1 MKKLVA
7 CLLSVATMVATL
19 YTPAFAYEGQP
30 LGRNVA
36 YNRTV
41 NVSNSFN
48 TNEYNKPD
56 FLTDGNLERGYQTA
70 CVSSNKDNPYE
81 DPQTW
86 SIDLGRSYEI
96 DKIVLYWENAAAKK
110 YKIYVSENKTDWME
124 VASEEAGEKGRFK
137 YDFAPTNARYVKIEL
152 EERTM
157 EIYGYCMYEWQIF
170 TVGSVEEKEM
180 PNLAKNATAVASSDD
195 GENSAEKAIDGD
207 EGTMWRTEYIQDP
220 TVTDEEKAD
229 ENITLSWNSPQTFD
243 TVKVKWGGGYMKG
256 YKLQTSDDGETWTD
270 MYEVTS
276 GIASEYRNIRL
287 KEAVTTSHLR
297 LQGITFGAYCFEI
310 YEIQVYDQTNVPV
323 ESINL
328 NYTSKKLNLDKEE
341 DNKVELEYKLSPF
354 NTSQTD
360 IVWSSSNEAVAEVK
374 NGVVTGKSVGTAII
388 TIASKDNPNVNKEC
402 IVNVSRELDKSTV
415 TAVKSDNNI
424 RVNWSR
430 VAHASSY
437 ILSRYNKITGF
448 VGKVYE
454 GSDTEF
460 EDKDLLSGKY
470 VYTVTAVVD
479 KNDANANLYSNSISE
494 ESEAVIIPEPVTGI
508 EVANDYKHMGLFVG
522 GSGKIRYSVLPG
534 NATNTNVTFKSLNE
548 KVATVDANGVVTG
561 VSEGNA
567 DIVITTEEG
576 GFEAKCTVRV
586 DGIDARGIER
596 VGDKTVTMG
605 LNQTRQLQV
614 KITPSD
620 TTNKNVQWTSS
631 NNSVATVDSNGVVTS
646 KNSGSTI
653 ITATTHNGLKTEF
666 FIEVETPVTN
676 ITLNSNEINLNPGG
690 TFKLDAT
697 VNPSNASN
705 KNIKWISA
713 NESIATVDQS
723 GNVAADVA
731 GTTYISAVSADGKVV
746 ATCTVNV
753 SKPVVTKPAK
763 VKIKS
768 AKKKGKKVTLKWKK
782 ISDAAGYV
790 VYMKT
795 NSGKF
800 KAVKT
805 VKKAKKV
812 KAVIS
817 LKKGNKYSFKIRAYK
832 LDEETNVYG
841 AYSKIKKV
849 QIGQLL
855 SKISFMPR
863 ISRNS

>member
-86 SIDLGRSYEI
+86 SMDLGRSYEI
-96 DKIVLYWENAAAKK
+96 DKVVLYWENAAAKK

-170 TVGSVEEKEM
+170 TVGSVEEKEV
-180 PNLAKNATAVASSDD
+180 PNLAENATAVASSDD

-207 EGTMWRTEYIQDP
+207 EGTMWRTEYIQDQ
-220 TVTDEEKAD
+220 TVTDEEKAN
-229 ENITLSWNSPQTFD
+229 ENITLSWNSPQTFG

-341 DNKVELEYKLSPF
+341 DNKVELEYNIAPS

-360 IVWSSSNEAVAEVK
+360 VVWSSSNEAVAEVK
-374 NGVVTGKSVGTAII
+374 NGVVAGKSVGRADI
-388 TIASKDNPNVNKEC
+388 TIASKDNPNVKKTC
-402 IVNVSRELDKSTV
+402 VVYVSKELDKSKV
-415 TAVKSDNNI
+415 TAVRNDKNI
-424 RVNWSR
+424 NVNWTK

-437 ILSRYNKITGF
+437 VLSRYNKITGI
-448 VGKVYE
+448 VNDIYE
-454 GSDTEF
+454 GTDTAF
-460 EDKDLLSGKY
+460 EDKDLTSGKY
-470 VYTVTAVVD
+470 VYTVKAILD
-479 KNDANANLYSNSISE
+479 ENEADANLYSNSVSE

-508 EVANDYKHMGLFVG
+508 EVANDYQHMGLFVG

-653 ITATTHNGLKTEF
+653 ITATTHNELKTEF
-666 FIEVETPVTN
+666 FIEVETSVTN
-676 ITLNSNEINLNPGG
+676 ITLNSNEINLNTGG

-723 GNVAADVA
+723 GNVTADVA

-849 QIGQLL
+849 
-855 SKISFMPR
+855 KM
-863 ISRNS
+863 

>member
-70 CVSSNKDNPYE
+70 CVSLNKDNSYE

-86 SIDLGRSYEI
+86 SMDLGRSYEI
-96 DKIVLYWENAAAKK
+96 NKVVLYWENAAAKK

-180 PNLAKNATAVASSDD
+180 PNLAENATAVSSSDD

-220 TVTDEEKAD
+220 TVTDEEKAN

-256 YKLQTSDDGETWTD
+256 YKLQISDDGETWTD

-328 NYTSKKLNLDKEE
+328 NYTSKKLNLDKKE
-341 DNKVELEYKLSPF
+341 DNKVELEYNLAPS

-360 IVWSSSNEAVAEVK
+360 VVWSSSNEAVAEVK
-374 NGVVTGKSVGTAII
+374 NGVVAGKSVGRADI
-388 TIASKDNPNVNKEC
+388 TIASKDNPNVKKTC
-402 IVNVSRELDKSTV
+402 VVYVSKELDKSKV
-415 TAVKSDNNI
+415 TAVRNDKNI
-424 RVNWSR
+424 NVNWTK
-430 VAHASSY
+430 VAHVSSY
-437 ILSRYNKITGF
+437 VLSRYNKSTGI
-448 VGKVYE
+448 VNDIYE
-454 GSDTEF
+454 GTDTAF
-460 EDKDLLSGKY
+460 EDKDLTSGKY
-470 VYTVTAVVD
+470 VYTVKAIVD
-479 KNDANANLYSNSISE
+479 ENAADANLYSNSVSE
-494 ESEAVIIPEPVTGI
+494 ESEAVIIPESVTGI
-508 EVANDYKHMGLFVG
+508 EVANDYQHMGLFVG
-522 GSGKIRYSVLPG
+522 GSGKIRYSVLPS

-723 GNVAADVA
+723 GNVTADVV
-731 GTTYISAVSADGKVV
+731 GTTYISAVSADGKVI

-805 VKKAKKV
+805 VKKAKTV

-849 QIGQLL
+849 
-855 SKISFMPR
+855 KM
-863 ISRNS
+863 

>member
-86 SIDLGRSYEI
+86 SMDLGRSYEI
-96 DKIVLYWENAAAKK
+96 DKVILYWENAAAKK

-170 TVGSVEEKEM
+170 TVGSVEEKEV
-180 PNLAKNATAVASSDD
+180 PNLAENATAVASSDD

-207 EGTMWRTEYIQDP
+207 EGTMWRTEYIQDQ
-220 TVTDEEKAD
+220 TVTDEEKAN

-341 DNKVELEYKLSPF
+341 DNKVELEYNLSPS

-374 NGVVTGKSVGTAII
+374 NGVVAGKTVGRADI
-388 TIASKDNPNVNKEC
+388 TIASKDNPNVKKTC
-402 IVNVSRELDKSTV
+402 VVYVSKELDKSKV
-415 TAVKSDNNI
+415 TAVRNDKNI
-424 RVNWSR
+424 NVNWTK

-437 ILSRYNKITGF
+437 VLSRYNKITGI
-448 VGKVYE
+448 VNDIYE
-454 GSDTEF
+454 GTDTAF
-460 EDKDLLSGKY
+460 EDKDLTSGKY
-470 VYTVTAVVD
+470 VYTVKAILD
-479 KNDANANLYSNSISE
+479 ENEADANLYSNSVSE

-508 EVANDYKHMGLFVG
+508 EVANDYQHMGLFVG

-666 FIEVETPVTN
+666 FIEVETSVTN

-723 GNVAADVA
+723 GNVTADVA
-731 GTTYISAVSADGKVV
+731 GTTYISAVSADGKVI

-849 QIGQLL
+849 
-855 SKISFMPR
+855 KM
-863 ISRNS
+863 

>member
-374 NGVVTGKSVGTAII
+374 NGVVTGKSVGRADI
-388 TIASKDNPNVNKEC
+388 TIASKDNPNVKKTC
-402 IVNVSRELDKSTV
+402 VVYVSKELDKSKV
-415 TAVKSDNNI
+415 TAVRNDKNI
-424 RVNWSR
+424 NVNWTK

-437 ILSRYNKITGF
+437 VLSRYNKSTGI
-448 VGKVYE
+448 VNDIYE
-454 GSDTEF
+454 GTDTAF
-460 EDKDLLSGKY
+460 EDKDLTSGKY
-470 VYTVTAVVD
+470 VYTVKVIVD
-479 KNDANANLYSNSISE
+479 ENDADTNLYSNSVSE

-508 EVANDYKHMGLFVG
+508 EVANDYQHMGLFVG

-586 DGIDARGIER
+586 DGIYARGIER

-631 NNSVATVDSNGVVTS
+631 NNSVATVDSNGVITS

-653 ITATTHNGLKTEF
+653 ITATTHNELKTEF
-666 FIEVETPVTN
+666 FIEVETSVTN
-676 ITLNSNEINLNPGG
+676 ITLNSNEINLNTGG

-812 KAVIS
+812 KAVII

-849 QIGQLL
+849 
-855 SKISFMPR
+855 KM
-863 ISRNS
+863 

>member
-86 SIDLGRSYEI
+86 SMDLGRSYEI
-96 DKIVLYWENAAAKK
+96 DKVVLYWENAAAKK

-180 PNLAKNATAVASSDD
+180 PNLAENATAVASSDD

-220 TVTDEEKAD
+220 TVTDEEKAN

-341 DNKVELEYKLSPF
+341 DNKVELEYNLAPS

-360 IVWSSSNEAVAEVK
+360 VVWSSSNEAVAEVK
-374 NGVVTGKSVGTAII
+374 NGVVAGKSVGRADI
-388 TIASKDNPNVNKEC
+388 TIASKDNPNVKKTC
-402 IVNVSRELDKSTV
+402 VVYVSKELDKSKV
-415 TAVKSDNNI
+415 TAVRNDKNI
-424 RVNWSR
+424 NVNWTK

-437 ILSRYNKITGF
+437 VLSRYNKSTGI
-448 VGKVYE
+448 VNDIYE
-454 GSDTEF
+454 GTDTAF
-460 EDKDLLSGKY
+460 EDKDLTSGKY
-470 VYTVTAVVD
+470 VYTVKAIVD
-479 KNDANANLYSNSISE
+479 ENAADANLYSNSVSE

-508 EVANDYKHMGLFVG
+508 EVANDYQHMGLFVG
-522 GSGKIRYSVLPG
+522 GSGKIRYSVIPS

-548 KVATVDANGVVTG
+548 KVAIVDANGVVTG

-631 NNSVATVDSNGVVTS
+631 NNSVATVDSNGVVIS

-723 GNVAADVA
+723 GNVTADVA

-805 VKKAKKV
+805 VKKAKTV

-849 QIGQLL
+849 
-855 SKISFMPR
+855 KM
-863 ISRNS
+863 

>member
-86 SIDLGRSYEI
+86 SMDLGRSYEI
-96 DKIVLYWENAAAKK
+96 DKVVLYWENAAAKK
-110 YKIYVSENKTDWME
+110 YKIYVSENKIDWME

-180 PNLAKNATAVASSDD
+180 PNLAENATAVSSSDD

-220 TVTDEEKAD
+220 TVTDEEKAN

-256 YKLQTSDDGETWTD
+256 YKLQISDDGETWTD

-341 DNKVELEYKLSPF
+341 DNKVELEYNLAPS

-360 IVWSSSNEAVAEVK
+360 VVWSSSNEAVAEVK
-374 NGVVTGKSVGTAII
+374 NGVVAGKSVGRADI
-388 TIASKDNPNVNKEC
+388 TIASKDNPNVKKTC
-402 IVNVSRELDKSTV
+402 VVYVSKELDKSKV
-415 TAVKSDNNI
+415 TAVRNDKNI
-424 RVNWSR
+424 NVNWTK

-437 ILSRYNKITGF
+437 VLSRYNKSTGI
-448 VGKVYE
+448 VNDIYE
-454 GSDTEF
+454 GTDTAF
-460 EDKDLLSGKY
+460 EDKDLTSGKY
-470 VYTVTAVVD
+470 VYTVKAIVD
-479 KNDANANLYSNSISE
+479 ENAADANLYSNSVSE

-508 EVANDYKHMGLFVG
+508 EVANDYQHMGLFVG
-522 GSGKIRYSVLPG
+522 GSGKIRYSVLPS

-548 KVATVDANGVVTG
+548 KVAIVDANGVVTG

-631 NNSVATVDSNGVVTS
+631 NNSVATVDSNGVVIS

-723 GNVAADVA
+723 GNVTADVA

-805 VKKAKKV
+805 VKKAKTV

-849 QIGQLL
+849 
-855 SKISFMPR
+855 KM
-863 ISRNS
+863 

>member
-70 CVSSNKDNPYE
+70 CVSSNKNNPYE

-86 SIDLGRSYEI
+86 SMDLGRSYEI
-96 DKIVLYWENAAAKK
+96 DKVVLYWENAAAKK

-180 PNLAKNATAVASSDD
+180 PNLAENATAVSSSDD
-195 GENSAEKAIDGD
+195 GENSAKKAIDGD

-220 TVTDEEKAD
+220 TVTDEEKAN

-328 NYTSKKLNLDKEE
+328 NYTSKKLNLDKKE
-341 DNKVELEYKLSPF
+341 DNKVELEYNLAPS

-360 IVWSSSNEAVAEVK
+360 VVWSSSNEAVAEVK
-374 NGVVTGKSVGTAII
+374 NGVVAGKSVGRADI
-388 TIASKDNPNVNKEC
+388 TIASKDNPNTKKTCV
-402 IVNVSRELDKSTV
+402 VYVSKELDKSKV
-415 TAVKSDNNI
+415 TAVRNDKIIN
-424 RVNWSR
+424 VNWKK

-437 ILSRYNKITGF
+437 VLSRYNKSTGI
-448 VGKVYE
+448 VYDIYE
-454 GSDTEF
+454 GTDTAF
-460 EDKDLLSGKY
+460 EDKDLTSGKY
-470 VYTVTAVVD
+470 VYTVKAIVD
-479 KNDANANLYSNSISE
+479 ENDADANLYSNSVSE
-494 ESEAVIIPEPVTGI
+494 ESEAVIIPESVTGI
-508 EVANDYKHMGLFVG
+508 EVANDYQHMGLFVG
-522 GSGKIRYSVLPG
+522 GSGKIRYSVLPS

-548 KVATVDANGVVTG
+548 KVAIVDANGVVTG

-631 NNSVATVDSNGVVTS
+631 NNSVATVDSNGVVIS

-723 GNVAADVA
+723 GNVTADVA
-731 GTTYISAVSADGKVV
+731 GTTYISAVSADGKVI

-805 VKKAKKV
+805 VKKAKTV

-849 QIGQLL
+849 
-855 SKISFMPR
+855 KM
-863 ISRNS
+863 

>member
-19 YTPAFAYEGQP
+19 YTPALAYDGQP
-30 LGRNVA
+30 LGENVA
-36 YNRTV
+36 YRRTV
-41 NVSNSFN
+41 DVSNSFN

-56 FLTDGNLERGYQTA
+56 FLTDGNFERGYQTA

-157 EIYGYCMYEWQIF
+157 EQYGYCMYEWQIY

-180 PNLAKNATAVASSDD
+180 PNLAENATAVASSDD

-256 YKLQTSDDGETWTD
+256 YKLQTSDDGEIWTD

-297 LQGITFGAYCFEI
+297 LQGITFGAYCFEV

-328 NYTSKKLNLDKEE
+328 NYTSKKLNLYKEE
-341 DNKVELEYKLSPF
+341 DNKVELEYNLAPS

-388 TIASKDNPNVNKEC
+388 TIASKDNPNVKKTC
-402 IVNVSRELDKSTV
+402 VVYVSKELDKSKV
-415 TAVKSDNNI
+415 TAVRNDKNI
-424 RVNWSR
+424 NVNWTK

-437 ILSRYNKITGF
+437 VLLRYNKITGI
-448 VGKVYE
+448 VNDIYE
-454 GSDTEF
+454 GTDTAF
-460 EDKDLLSGKY
+460 EDKDLTSGKY
-470 VYTVTAVVD
+470 VYTVKAILD
-479 KNDANANLYSNSISE
+479 ENEADANLYSNSVSE

-508 EVANDYKHMGLFVG
+508 EVANDYQHMGLFVG

-586 DGIDARGIER
+586 DGIDARDIER

-631 NNSVATVDSNGVVTS
+631 NNSVTTVDSNGVVTS

-713 NESIATVDQS
+713 NESIATVDRS
-723 GNVAADVA
+723 GNVTADVA

-849 QIGQLL
+849 
-855 SKISFMPR
+855 KM
-863 ISRNS
+863 

>member
-70 CVSSNKDNPYE
+70 YVSSNKNNPYE

-86 SIDLGRSYEI
+86 SMDLGRSYEI
-96 DKIVLYWENAAAKK
+96 DKVVLYWENAAAKK

-180 PNLAKNATAVASSDD
+180 PNLAENATAVSSSDD

-220 TVTDEEKAD
+220 TVTDEEKAN

-328 NYTSKKLNLDKEE
+328 NYTSKKLNLDKKE
-341 DNKVELEYKLSPF
+341 DNKVELEYNLAPS

-360 IVWSSSNEAVAEVK
+360 VVWSSSNEAVAEVK
-374 NGVVTGKSVGTAII
+374 NGVVAGKSVGRADI
-388 TIASKDNPNVNKEC
+388 TIASKDNPNVKKTC
-402 IVNVSRELDKSTV
+402 VVYVSKELDKSKV
-415 TAVKSDNNI
+415 TAVRNDKNI
-424 RVNWSR
+424 NVNWTK

-437 ILSRYNKITGF
+437 VLSRYNKSTGI
-448 VGKVYE
+448 VNDIYE
-454 GSDTEF
+454 GTDTAF
-460 EDKDLLSGKY
+460 EDKDLTSGKY
-470 VYTVTAVVD
+470 VYTVKAIVD
-479 KNDANANLYSNSISE
+479 ENAADANLYSNSVSE
-494 ESEAVIIPEPVTGI
+494 ESEAVIIPESVTGI
-508 EVANDYKHMGLFVG
+508 EVANDYQHMGLFVG
-522 GSGKIRYSVLPG
+522 GSGKIRYSVLPS

-548 KVATVDANGVVTG
+548 KVAIVDANGVVTG

-631 NNSVATVDSNGVVTS
+631 NNSVATVDSNGVVIS

-723 GNVAADVA
+723 GNVTADVA

-805 VKKAKKV
+805 VKKAKTV

-849 QIGQLL
+849 
-855 SKISFMPR
+855 KM
-863 ISRNS
+863 

>member
-86 SIDLGRSYEI
+86 SMDLGRSYEI
-96 DKIVLYWENAAAKK
+96 DKVVLYWENAAAKK

-180 PNLAKNATAVASSDD
+180 PNLAENATAVSSSDD

-220 TVTDEEKAD
+220 TVTDEEKAN

-328 NYTSKKLNLDKEE
+328 NYTSKKLNLDKKE
-341 DNKVELEYKLSPF
+341 DNKVELEYNLAPS

-360 IVWSSSNEAVAEVK
+360 VVWSSSNEAVAEVK
-374 NGVVTGKSVGTAII
+374 NGVVAGKSVGRADI
-388 TIASKDNPNVNKEC
+388 TIASKDNPNVKKTC
-402 IVNVSRELDKSTV
+402 VVYVSKELDKSKV
-415 TAVKSDNNI
+415 TAVRNDKNI
-424 RVNWSR
+424 NVNWTK

-437 ILSRYNKITGF
+437 VLSRYNKSTGI
-448 VGKVYE
+448 VNDIYE
-454 GSDTEF
+454 GTDTAF
-460 EDKDLLSGKY
+460 EDKDLTSGKY
-470 VYTVTAVVD
+470 VYTVKAIVD
-479 KNDANANLYSNSISE
+479 ENAADANLYSNSVSE
-494 ESEAVIIPEPVTGI
+494 ESEAVIIPESVTGI
-508 EVANDYKHMGLFVG
+508 EVANDYQHMGLFVG
-522 GSGKIRYSVLPG
+522 GSGKIRYSVLPS

-631 NNSVATVDSNGVVTS
+631 NNSVATVDSNGVVIS

-723 GNVAADVA
+723 GNVTADVA

-782 ISDAAGYV
+782 ISDTAGYV

-805 VKKAKKV
+805 VKKAKTV

-849 QIGQLL
+849 
-855 SKISFMPR
+855 KM
-863 ISRNS
+863 

>member
-86 SIDLGRSYEI
+86 SMDLGRSYEI
-96 DKIVLYWENAAAKK
+96 DKVVLYWENAAAKK

-180 PNLAKNATAVASSDD
+180 PNLAENATAVASSDD

-207 EGTMWRTEYIQDP
+207 EGTMWRTEYIQDS
-220 TVTDEEKAD
+220 TVTDEEKAN

-341 DNKVELEYKLSPF
+341 DNKVELEYNLAPS

-360 IVWSSSNEAVAEVK
+360 VVWSSSNEAVAEVK
-374 NGVVTGKSVGTAII
+374 NGVVAGKSVGRADI
-388 TIASKDNPNVNKEC
+388 TIASKDNPNVKKTC
-402 IVNVSRELDKSTV
+402 VVYVSKELDKSKV
-415 TAVKSDNNI
+415 TAVRNDKNI
-424 RVNWSR
+424 NVNWTK

-437 ILSRYNKITGF
+437 VLSRYNKSTGI
-448 VGKVYE
+448 VNDIYE
-454 GSDTEF
+454 GTDTAF
-460 EDKDLLSGKY
+460 EDKDLTSGKY
-470 VYTVTAVVD
+470 VYTVKAIVD
-479 KNDANANLYSNSISE
+479 ENAADASLYSNSVSE
-494 ESEAVIIPEPVTGI
+494 ESEAVIIPESVTGI
-508 EVANDYKHMGLFVG
+508 EVANNYQHMGLFVG
-522 GSGKIRYSVLPG
+522 GSGKIRYSVLPS

-548 KVATVDANGVVTG
+548 KVAIVDANGVVTG

-723 GNVAADVA
+723 GNVTADVA
-731 GTTYISAVSADGKVV
+731 GTTYISAVSADGKVI

-805 VKKAKKV
+805 VKKAKTV

-849 QIGQLL
+849 
-855 SKISFMPR
+855 KM
-863 ISRNS
+863 

>member
-86 SIDLGRSYEI
+86 SMDLGRSYEI
-96 DKIVLYWENAAAKK
+96 DKVVLYWENAAAKK

-180 PNLAKNATAVASSDD
+180 PNLAENATAVSSSDD

-220 TVTDEEKAD
+220 TVTDEEKAN

-328 NYTSKKLNLDKEE
+328 NYTSKKLNLDKKE
-341 DNKVELEYKLSPF
+341 DNKVELEYNLAPS

-360 IVWSSSNEAVAEVK
+360 VVWSSSNEAVAEVK
-374 NGVVTGKSVGTAII
+374 NGVVAGKSVGRADI
-388 TIASKDNPNVNKEC
+388 TIASKDNPNVKKTC
-402 IVNVSRELDKSTV
+402 VVYVSKELDKSKV
-415 TAVKSDNNI
+415 TAVRNDKNI
-424 RVNWSR
+424 NVNWTK

-437 ILSRYNKITGF
+437 VLSRYNKSTGI
-448 VGKVYE
+448 VNDIYE
-454 GSDTEF
+454 GTDTAF
-460 EDKDLLSGKY
+460 EDKDLTSGKY
-470 VYTVTAVVD
+470 VYTVKAIVD
-479 KNDANANLYSNSISE
+479 ENDADANLYSNSVSE

-508 EVANDYKHMGLFVG
+508 EVANDYQHMGLFVG
-522 GSGKIRYSVLPG
+522 GSGKIRYSVLPS

-548 KVATVDANGVVTG
+548 KVAIVDANGVVTG

-631 NNSVATVDSNGVVTS
+631 NNSVATVDSNGVVIS

-723 GNVAADVA
+723 GNVTADVA

-805 VKKAKKV
+805 VKKAKTV

-849 QIGQLL
+849 
-855 SKISFMPR
+855 KM
-863 ISRNS
+863 

>member
-1 MKKLVA
+1 MKKIVA

-86 SIDLGRSYEI
+86 SMDLGRSYEI
-96 DKIVLYWENAAAKK
+96 DKVVLYWENAAAKK

-180 PNLAKNATAVASSDD
+180 PNLAENATAVSSSDD

-220 TVTDEEKAD
+220 TVTDEEKAN

-328 NYTSKKLNLDKEE
+328 NYTSKKLNLDKKE
-341 DNKVELEYKLSPF
+341 DNKVELEYNLAPS

-360 IVWSSSNEAVAEVK
+360 VVWSSSNEAVAEVK
-374 NGVVTGKSVGTAII
+374 NGVVAGKSVGRADI
-388 TIASKDNPNVNKEC
+388 TIASKDNPNVKKTC
-402 IVNVSRELDKSTV
+402 VVYVSKELDKSKV
-415 TAVKSDNNI
+415 TAVRNDKNI
-424 RVNWSR
+424 NVNWTK

-437 ILSRYNKITGF
+437 VLSRYNKSTGI
-448 VGKVYE
+448 VNDIYE
-454 GSDTEF
+454 GTDTAF
-460 EDKDLLSGKY
+460 EDKDLTSGKY
-470 VYTVTAVVD
+470 VYTVKAIVD
-479 KNDANANLYSNSISE
+479 ENAADANLYSNSVSE
-494 ESEAVIIPEPVTGI
+494 ESEAVIIPESVTGI
-508 EVANDYKHMGLFVG
+508 EVANDYQHMGLFVG
-522 GSGKIRYSVLPG
+522 GSGKIRYSVLPS

-631 NNSVATVDSNGVVTS
+631 NNSVATVDSNGVVIS

-713 NESIATVDQS
+713 NESIATVDKS
-723 GNVAADVA
+723 GNVTADVA

-805 VKKAKKV
+805 VKKAKTV

-849 QIGQLL
+849 
-855 SKISFMPR
+855 KM
-863 ISRNS
+863 

>member
-86 SIDLGRSYEI
+86 SMDLGRSYEI
-96 DKIVLYWENAAAKK
+96 DKVVLYWENAAAKK

-180 PNLAKNATAVASSDD
+180 PNLAENATAVSSSDD

-220 TVTDEEKAD
+220 TVTDEEKAN

-341 DNKVELEYKLSPF
+341 DNKVELEYNIAPS

-360 IVWSSSNEAVAEVK
+360 VVWSSSNEAVAEVK
-374 NGVVTGKSVGTAII
+374 NGVVAGKSVGRADI
-388 TIASKDNPNVNKEC
+388 TIASKDNPNVKKTC
-402 IVNVSRELDKSTV
+402 VVYVSKELDKSKV
-415 TAVKSDNNI
+415 TAVRNDKNI
-424 RVNWSR
+424 NVNWTK

-437 ILSRYNKITGF
+437 VLSRYNKSTGI
-448 VGKVYE
+448 VNDIYE
-454 GSDTEF
+454 GTDTAF
-460 EDKDLLSGKY
+460 EDKDLTSGKY
-470 VYTVTAVVD
+470 VYTVKAIVD
-479 KNDANANLYSNSISE
+479 ENAADANLYSNSVSE
-494 ESEAVIIPEPVTGI
+494 ESEAVIIPESVTGI
-508 EVANDYKHMGLFVG
+508 EVANDYQHMGLFVG
-522 GSGKIRYSVLPG
+522 GSGKIRYSVIPS

-548 KVATVDANGVVTG
+548 KVAIVDANGVVTG

-631 NNSVATVDSNGVVTS
+631 NNSVATVDSNGVVIS

-723 GNVAADVA
+723 GNVTADVA

-805 VKKAKKV
+805 VKKAKTV

-849 QIGQLL
+849 
-855 SKISFMPR
+855 KM
-863 ISRNS
+863 

>member
-70 CVSSNKDNPYE
+70 CISSNKDNPYE

-86 SIDLGRSYEI
+86 SMDLGRSYEI
-96 DKIVLYWENAAAKK
+96 DKVILYWENAAAKK

-170 TVGSVEEKEM
+170 TVGSVEEKEV
-180 PNLAKNATAVASSDD
+180 PNLAENATAVASSDD

-207 EGTMWRTEYIQDP
+207 EGTMWRTEYIQDQ
-220 TVTDEEKAD
+220 TVTDEEKAN

-256 YKLQTSDDGETWTD
+256 YKLQTSDDGETWAD

-341 DNKVELEYKLSPF
+341 DNKVELEYNIAPS

-360 IVWSSSNEAVAEVK
+360 VVWSSSNEAVAEVK
-374 NGVVTGKSVGTAII
+374 NGVVAGKSVGRADI
-388 TIASKDNPNVNKEC
+388 TIASKDNPNVKKTC
-402 IVNVSRELDKSTV
+402 VVYVSKELDKSKV
-415 TAVKSDNNI
+415 TAVRNDKNI
-424 RVNWSR
+424 NVNWTK

-437 ILSRYNKITGF
+437 VLSRYNKITGI
-448 VGKVYE
+448 VNDIYE
-454 GSDTEF
+454 GTDTAF
-460 EDKDLLSGKY
+460 EDKDLTSGKY
-470 VYTVTAVVD
+470 VYTVKAILD
-479 KNDANANLYSNSISE
+479 ENEADANLYSNSVSE

-508 EVANDYKHMGLFVG
+508 EVANDYQHMGLFVG

-586 DGIDARGIER
+586 DGIDARDIER

-631 NNSVATVDSNGVVTS
+631 NNSVTTVDSNGVVTS

-805 VKKAKKV
+805 VKKAKTV

-849 QIGQLL
+849 
-855 SKISFMPR
+855 KM
-863 ISRNS
+863 

>member
-86 SIDLGRSYEI
+86 SMDLGRSYEI
-96 DKIVLYWENAAAKK
+96 DKVVLYWENAAAKK

-180 PNLAKNATAVASSDD
+180 PNLAENATAVSSSDD

-220 TVTDEEKAD
+220 TVTDEEKAN

-256 YKLQTSDDGETWTD
+256 YKLQISDNGETWTD

-341 DNKVELEYKLSPF
+341 DNKVELEYNLAPS

-360 IVWSSSNEAVAEVK
+360 VVWSSSNEAVAEVK
-374 NGVVTGKSVGTAII
+374 NGVVAGKSVGRADI
-388 TIASKDNPNVNKEC
+388 TIASKDNPNVKKTC
-402 IVNVSRELDKSTV
+402 VVYVSKELDKSKV
-415 TAVKSDNNI
+415 TAVRNDKNI
-424 RVNWSR
+424 NVNWTK

-437 ILSRYNKITGF
+437 VLSRYNKSTGI
-448 VGKVYE
+448 VNDIYE
-454 GSDTEF
+454 GTDTAF
-460 EDKDLLSGKY
+460 EDKDLTSGKY
-470 VYTVTAVVD
+470 VYTVKAIVD
-479 KNDANANLYSNSISE
+479 ENAADANLYSNSVSE

-508 EVANDYKHMGLFVG
+508 EVANDYQHMGLFVG
-522 GSGKIRYSVLPG
+522 GSGKIRYSVLPS

-596 VGDKTVTMG
+596 VGDKTVTMV

-723 GNVAADVA
+723 GNVTADVA

-805 VKKAKKV
+805 VKKAKTV

-849 QIGQLL
+849 
-855 SKISFMPR
+855 KM
-863 ISRNS
+863 

>member
-56 FLTDGNLERGYQTA
+56 FLTDGNLERGYQTV

-86 SIDLGRSYEI
+86 SMDLGRSYEI
-96 DKIVLYWENAAAKK
+96 DKVVLYWENAAAKK

-180 PNLAKNATAVASSDD
+180 PNLAENATAVSSSDD

-220 TVTDEEKAD
+220 TVTDEEKAN

-256 YKLQTSDDGETWTD
+256 YKLQISDDGETWTD

-341 DNKVELEYKLSPF
+341 DNKVELEYNLAPS

-360 IVWSSSNEAVAEVK
+360 VVWSSSNEAVAEVK
-374 NGVVTGKSVGTAII
+374 NGVVAGKSVGRADI
-388 TIASKDNPNVNKEC
+388 TIASKDNPNVKKTC
-402 IVNVSRELDKSTV
+402 VVYVSKELDKSKV
-415 TAVKSDNNI
+415 TAVRNDKNI
-424 RVNWSR
+424 NVNWTK

-437 ILSRYNKITGF
+437 VLSRYNKSTGI
-448 VGKVYE
+448 VNDIYE
-454 GSDTEF
+454 GTDTAF
-460 EDKDLLSGKY
+460 EDKDLTSGKY
-470 VYTVTAVVD
+470 VYTVKAIVD
-479 KNDANANLYSNSISE
+479 ENAADANLYSNSVSE

-508 EVANDYKHMGLFVG
+508 EVANDYQHMGLFVG
-522 GSGKIRYSVLPG
+522 GSGKIRYSVLPS

-596 VGDKTVTMG
+596 VGDKTVTMV

-723 GNVAADVA
+723 GNVTADVA

-805 VKKAKKV
+805 VKKAKTV

-817 LKKGNKYSFKIRAYK
+817 LKKGNKYSFKIRDYK

-841 AYSKIKKV
+841 TYSKIKKV
-849 QIGQLL
+849 
-855 SKISFMPR
+855 KM
-863 ISRNS
+863 

>member
-86 SIDLGRSYEI
+86 SMDLGRSYEI
-96 DKIVLYWENAAAKK
+96 DKVVLYWENAAAKK
-110 YKIYVSENKTDWME
+110 YKIYVSENKIDWME

-180 PNLAKNATAVASSDD
+180 PNLAENATAVSSSDD

-220 TVTDEEKAD
+220 TVTDEEKAN

-256 YKLQTSDDGETWTD
+256 YKLQISDDGETWTD

-328 NYTSKKLNLDKEE
+328 NYTSKKLNLDKKE
-341 DNKVELEYKLSPF
+341 DNKVELEYNLAPS

-360 IVWSSSNEAVAEVK
+360 VVWSSSNEAVAEVK
-374 NGVVTGKSVGTAII
+374 NGVVAGKSVGRADI
-388 TIASKDNPNVNKEC
+388 TIASKDNPNVKKTC
-402 IVNVSRELDKSTV
+402 VVYVSKELDKSKV
-415 TAVKSDNNI
+415 TAVRNDKNI
-424 RVNWSR
+424 NVNWTK

-437 ILSRYNKITGF
+437 VLSRYNKSTGI
-448 VGKVYE
+448 VNDIYE
-454 GSDTEF
+454 GTDTTF
-460 EDKDLLSGKY
+460 EDKDLTSGKY
-470 VYTVTAVVD
+470 VYTVKAIVD
-479 KNDANANLYSNSISE
+479 ENAADANLYSNSVSE
-494 ESEAVIIPEPVTGI
+494 ESEAVIIPESVTGI
-508 EVANDYKHMGLFVG
+508 EVANDYQHMGLFVG
-522 GSGKIRYSVLPG
+522 GSGKIRYSVLPS

-631 NNSVATVDSNGVVTS
+631 NNSVATVDSNGVVIS

-723 GNVAADVA
+723 GNVTTDVA

-805 VKKAKKV
+805 VKKAKTV

-849 QIGQLL
+849 
-855 SKISFMPR
+855 KM
-863 ISRNS
+863 

>member
-768 AKKKGKKVTLKWKK
+768 AKKKGKKITLKWKK

-849 QIGQLL
+849 
-855 SKISFMPR
+855 KM
-863 ISRNS
+863 

>member
-86 SIDLGRSYEI
+86 SMDLGRSYEI
-96 DKIVLYWENAAAKK
+96 DKVVLYWENAAAKK

-180 PNLAKNATAVASSDD
+180 PNLAENATAVASSDD

-220 TVTDEEKAD
+220 TVTDEEKAN

-341 DNKVELEYKLSPF
+341 DNKVELEYNLAPS

-360 IVWSSSNEAVAEVK
+360 VVWSSSNEAVAEVK
-374 NGVVTGKSVGTAII
+374 NGVVAGKSVGRADI
-388 TIASKDNPNVNKEC
+388 TIASKDNPNVKKTC
-402 IVNVSRELDKSTV
+402 VVYVSKELDKSKV
-415 TAVKSDNNI
+415 TAVRNDKNI
-424 RVNWSR
+424 NVNWTK

-437 ILSRYNKITGF
+437 VLSRYNKSTGI
-448 VGKVYE
+448 VNDIYE
-454 GSDTEF
+454 GTDTAF
-460 EDKDLLSGKY
+460 EDKDLTSGKY
-470 VYTVTAVVD
+470 VYTVKAIVD
-479 KNDANANLYSNSISE
+479 ENAADANLYSNSVSE
-494 ESEAVIIPEPVTGI
+494 ESEAVIIPESVTGI
-508 EVANDYKHMGLFVG
+508 EVANDYQHMGLFVG
-522 GSGKIRYSVLPG
+522 GSGKIRYSVIPS

-548 KVATVDANGVVTG
+548 KVAIVDANGVVTG

-631 NNSVATVDSNGVVTS
+631 NNSVATVDSNGVVIS

-723 GNVAADVA
+723 GNVTADVA
-731 GTTYISAVSADGKVV
+731 GTTYISAVSADGKVI

-805 VKKAKKV
+805 VKKAKTV

-849 QIGQLL
+849 
-855 SKISFMPR
+855 KM
-863 ISRNS
+863 

>member
-86 SIDLGRSYEI
+86 SMDLGRSYEI
-96 DKIVLYWENAAAKK
+96 DKVILYWENAAAKK

-180 PNLAKNATAVASSDD
+180 SNLAENATAVASSDD

-207 EGTMWRTEYIQDP
+207 EGTMWRTEYIQDQ
-220 TVTDEEKAD
+220 TVTDEEKAN

-341 DNKVELEYKLSPF
+341 DNKVELEYNIAPS

-374 NGVVTGKSVGTAII
+374 NGVVAGKSVGRADI
-388 TIASKDNPNVNKEC
+388 TIASKDNPNVKKTC
-402 IVNVSRELDKSTV
+402 VVYVSKELDKSKV
-415 TAVKSDNNI
+415 TAVRNDKNI
-424 RVNWSR
+424 NVNWTK

-437 ILSRYNKITGF
+437 VLSRYNKSTGI
-448 VGKVYE
+448 VNDIYE
-454 GSDTEF
+454 GTDTAF
-460 EDKDLLSGKY
+460 EDKDLTSGKY
-470 VYTVTAVVD
+470 VYTVKVIVD
-479 KNDANANLYSNSISE
+479 ENDADTNLYSNSVSE

-508 EVANDYKHMGLFVG
+508 EVANDYQHMGLFVG

-653 ITATTHNGLKTEF
+653 ITATTHNELKTEF

-849 QIGQLL
+849 
-855 SKISFMPR
+855 KM
-863 ISRNS
+863 

>member
-19 YTPAFAYEGQP
+19 YTPALAYDGQP
-30 LGRNVA
+30 LGENVA
-36 YNRTV
+36 YRRTV
-41 NVSNSFN
+41 DVSNSFN

-56 FLTDGNLERGYQTA
+56 FLTDGNLDRGYQTA
-70 CVSSNKDNPYE
+70 CVSTNKENPYE

-86 SIDLGRSYEI
+86 SIDLGKSYEI

-243 TVKVKWGGGYMKG
+243 TVKVTWGAGYMKG

-341 DNKVELEYKLSPF
+341 DNKVELEYNIAPS

-360 IVWSSSNEAVAEVK
+360 VVWSSSNEAVAEVK
-374 NGVVTGKSVGTAII
+374 NGVVAGKSVGRADI
-388 TIASKDNPNVNKEC
+388 TIASKDNPNVKKTC
-402 IVNVSRELDKSTV
+402 VVYVSKELDKSKV
-415 TAVKSDNNI
+415 TAVRNDKNI
-424 RVNWSR
+424 NVNWTK

-437 ILSRYNKITGF
+437 VLLRYNKSTGI
-448 VGKVYE
+448 VNDIYE
-454 GSDTEF
+454 GTDTAF
-460 EDKDLLSGKY
+460 EDKDLTSGKY
-470 VYTVTAVVD
+470 VYTVKTIVD
-479 KNDANANLYSNSISE
+479 ENDADANLYSNSVSE

-508 EVANDYKHMGLFVG
+508 EVANDYQHMGLFVG

-631 NNSVATVDSNGVVTS
+631 NNSVATVDSNGGVTS

-653 ITATTHNGLKTEF
+653 ITVTTHNGLKTEF

-723 GNVAADVA
+723 GNVTADVA

-805 VKKAKKV
+805 VKKAKTV

-849 QIGQLL
+849 
-855 SKISFMPR
+855 KM
-863 ISRNS
+863 

>member
-170 TVGSVEEKEM
+170 TVGSVEEKEV
-180 PNLAKNATAVASSDD
+180 PNLAENATAVASSDD

-310 YEIQVYDQTNVPV
+310 CEIQVYDQTNIPV

-341 DNKVELEYKLSPF
+341 DNKVELDYNIAPS

-360 IVWSSSNEAVAEVK
+360 VVWSSSNEAVAEVK
-374 NGVVTGKSVGTAII
+374 NGVVAGKSVGRADI
-388 TIASKDNPNVNKEC
+388 TIASKDNPNVKKTC
-402 IVNVSRELDKSTV
+402 VVYVSKELDKSKV
-415 TAVKSDNNI
+415 TAVRNDKNI
-424 RVNWSR
+424 NVNWTK

-437 ILSRYNKITGF
+437 VLSRYNKSTGI
-448 VGKVYE
+448 VNDIYE
-454 GSDTEF
+454 GTDTVF
-460 EDKDLLSGKY
+460 EDKDLTSGKY
-470 VYTVTAVVD
+470 IYTVKAIVD
-479 KNDANANLYSNSISE
+479 ENDADANLYSNSVSE

-508 EVANDYKHMGLFVG
+508 EVANDYQHMGLFVG

-653 ITATTHNGLKTEF
+653 ISATTHNELKTEF
-666 FIEVETPVTN
+666 FIEVETSVTN
-676 ITLNSNEINLNPGG
+676 ITLNSNEINLNTGG

-849 QIGQLL
+849 
-855 SKISFMPR
+855 KM
-863 ISRNS
+863 

>member
-170 TVGSVEEKEM
+170 TVGSVEEKEV
-180 PNLAKNATAVASSDD
+180 PNLAENATAVASSDD

-207 EGTMWRTEYIQDP
+207 EGTMWRTEYIQDQ
-220 TVTDEEKAD
+220 TVTDEEKAN

-341 DNKVELEYKLSPF
+341 DNKVELEYNIAPS

-360 IVWSSSNEAVAEVK
+360 VVWSSSNEAVAEVK
-374 NGVVTGKSVGTAII
+374 NGVVAGKSVGRADI
-388 TIASKDNPNVNKEC
+388 TIASKDNPNVKKTC
-402 IVNVSRELDKSTV
+402 VVYVSKELDKSKV
-415 TAVKSDNNI
+415 TAVRNDKNI
-424 RVNWSR
+424 NVNWTK

-437 ILSRYNKITGF
+437 VLSRYNKITGI
-448 VGKVYE
+448 VNDIYE
-454 GSDTEF
+454 GTDTAF
-460 EDKDLLSGKY
+460 EDKDLTSGKY
-470 VYTVTAVVD
+470 VYTVKAILD
-479 KNDANANLYSNSISE
+479 ENEADANLYSNSVSE

-508 EVANDYKHMGLFVG
+508 EVANDYQHMGLFVG

-631 NNSVATVDSNGVVTS
+631 NNSVTTVDSNGVVTS

-676 ITLNSNEINLNPGG
+676 ITLNSNEINLNQGG

-723 GNVAADVA
+723 GNVTADVA

-790 VYMKT
+790 
-795 NSGKF
+795 
-800 KAVKT
+800 
-805 VKKAKKV
+805 
-812 KAVIS
+812 
-817 LKKGNKYSFKIRAYK
+817 
-832 LDEETNVYG
+832 
-841 AYSKIKKV
+841 
-849 QIGQLL
+849 
-855 SKISFMPR
+855 
-863 ISRNS
+863 

>member
-70 CVSSNKDNPYE
+70 CVSSNKDNPHE

-96 DKIVLYWENAAAKK
+96 DKIVLYWESAAAKK

-310 YEIQVYDQTNVPV
+310 YQIQVYDQTNVPV

-341 DNKVELEYKLSPF
+341 DNKVELEYNLSPS

-388 TIASKDNPNVNKEC
+388 TIASKDNPNVKKTC
-402 IVNVSRELDKSTV
+402 VVYVSKELDKSKI
-415 TAVKSDNNI
+415 TAVRNDKNI
-424 RVNWSR
+424 NVNWTK

-437 ILSRYNKITGF
+437 VLSRYNKSTGI
-448 VGKVYE
+448 VNDIYE
-454 GSDTEF
+454 GTDTAF
-460 EDKDLLSGKY
+460 EDKDLTSGKY
-470 VYTVTAVVD
+470 VYTVKAIVD
-479 KNDANANLYSNSISE
+479 ENDADTNLYSNSVSE

-508 EVANDYKHMGLFVG
+508 EVANDYQHMGLFVG
-522 GSGKIRYSVLPG
+522 GSGKIRYSVLPS

-631 NNSVATVDSNGVVTS
+631 NNSVATVDSNGGVTS

-653 ITATTHNGLKTEF
+653 ITVTTHNGLKTEF

-723 GNVAADVA
+723 GNVTADVA

-805 VKKAKKV
+805 VKKAKTV

-849 QIGQLL
+849 
-855 SKISFMPR
+855 KM
-863 ISRNS
+863 

>member
-70 CVSSNKDNPYE
+70 CVSLNKDNPYE

-86 SIDLGRSYEI
+86 SMDLGRSYEI
-96 DKIVLYWENAAAKK
+96 DKVVLYWENAAAKK

-180 PNLAKNATAVASSDD
+180 PNLAENATAVASSDD

-207 EGTMWRTEYIQDP
+207 KGTMWRTEYIQDP
-220 TVTDEEKAD
+220 TVTDEEKAN

-310 YEIQVYDQTNVPV
+310 CEIQVYDQTNIPI

-341 DNKVELEYKLSPF
+341 DNKVELEYNIAPS

-360 IVWSSSNEAVAEVK
+360 VVWSSSNEAVAEVK
-374 NGVVTGKSVGTAII
+374 NGVVAGKSVGRADI
-388 TIASKDNPNVNKEC
+388 TIASKDNPNVKKTC
-402 IVNVSRELDKSTV
+402 VVYVSKELDKSKV
-415 TAVKSDNNI
+415 TAVRNDKNI
-424 RVNWSR
+424 NVNWTK

-437 ILSRYNKITGF
+437 VLLRYNKSTGI
-448 VGKVYE
+448 VNDIYE
-454 GSDTEF
+454 GTDTAF
-460 EDKDLLSGKY
+460 EDKDLTSGKY
-470 VYTVTAVVD
+470 VYTVKAIVD
-479 KNDANANLYSNSISE
+479 ENDADANLYSNSVSE

-508 EVANDYKHMGLFVG
+508 EVANDYQHMGLFVG

-631 NNSVATVDSNGVVTS
+631 NNSVTTVDSNGVVKS

-713 NESIATVDQS
+713 NESIATVDRS
-723 GNVAADVA
+723 GNVTADVA

-849 QIGQLL
+849 
-855 SKISFMPR
+855 KM
-863 ISRNS
+863 

>member
-86 SIDLGRSYEI
+86 SMDLGRSYEI
-96 DKIVLYWENAAAKK
+96 DKVVLYWENAAAKK

-180 PNLAKNATAVASSDD
+180 SNLAENATAVASSDD

-220 TVTDEEKAD
+220 TVTDEEKAN

-243 TVKVKWGGGYMKG
+243 TVKVKWGGGYMNG

-341 DNKVELEYKLSPF
+341 DNKVELEYNIAPS

-360 IVWSSSNEAVAEVK
+360 VVWSSSNEAVAEVK
-374 NGVVTGKSVGTAII
+374 NGVVAGKSVGRADI
-388 TIASKDNPNVNKEC
+388 TIASKDNPNVKKTC
-402 IVNVSRELDKSTV
+402 VVYVSKELDKSKV
-415 TAVKSDNNI
+415 TAVRNDKNI
-424 RVNWSR
+424 NVNWTK

-437 ILSRYNKITGF
+437 VLSRYNKSTGI
-448 VGKVYE
+448 VNDIYE
-454 GSDTEF
+454 GTDTAF
-460 EDKDLLSGKY
+460 EDKDLTSGKY
-470 VYTVTAVVD
+470 VYTVKAIVD
-479 KNDANANLYSNSISE
+479 ENAADANLYSNSVSE
-494 ESEAVIIPEPVTGI
+494 ESEAVIIPESVTGI
-508 EVANDYKHMGLFVG
+508 EVANDYQHMGLFVG
-522 GSGKIRYSVLPG
+522 GSGKIRYSVIPS

-548 KVATVDANGVVTG
+548 KVAIVDANGVVTG

-631 NNSVATVDSNGVVTS
+631 NNSVATVDSNGVVIS

-723 GNVAADVA
+723 GNVTADVA

-805 VKKAKKV
+805 VKKAKTV

-849 QIGQLL
+849 
-855 SKISFMPR
+855 KM
-863 ISRNS
+863 

>member
-86 SIDLGRSYEI
+86 SMDLGRSYEI
-96 DKIVLYWENAAAKK
+96 DKVVLYWENAAAKK

-180 PNLAKNATAVASSDD
+180 PNLAENATAVASSDD

-220 TVTDEEKAD
+220 TVTDEEKAN

-323 ESINL
+323 ENINL

-341 DNKVELEYKLSPF
+341 DNKVELEYNLAPS

-360 IVWSSSNEAVAEVK
+360 VVWSSSNEAVAEVK
-374 NGVVTGKSVGTAII
+374 NGVVAGKSVGRADI
-388 TIASKDNPNVNKEC
+388 TIASKDNPNVKKTC
-402 IVNVSRELDKSTV
+402 VVYVSKELDNSKV
-415 TAVKSDNNI
+415 TAVRNDKNI
-424 RVNWSR
+424 NVNWTK

-437 ILSRYNKITGF
+437 VLSRYNKSTGI
-448 VGKVYE
+448 VNDIYE
-454 GSDTEF
+454 GTDTAF
-460 EDKDLLSGKY
+460 EDKDLTSGKY
-470 VYTVTAVVD
+470 VYTVKAIVD
-479 KNDANANLYSNSISE
+479 ENDADANFYSNSVSE
-494 ESEAVIIPEPVTGI
+494 ESEAVIIPESVTGI
-508 EVANDYKHMGLFVG
+508 EVANDYQHMGLFVG
-522 GSGKIRYSVLPG
+522 GSGKIKYSVLPS

-576 GFEAKCTVRV
+576 GFEAKCAVRV

-631 NNSVATVDSNGVVTS
+631 NNSVATVDSNGVVIS

-723 GNVAADVA
+723 GNVTADVA
-731 GTTYISAVSADGKVV
+731 GTTYISAVSADGKVI

-763 VKIKS
+763 VKIKA

-805 VKKAKKV
+805 VKKAKTV

-849 QIGQLL
+849 
-855 SKISFMPR
+855 KM
-863 ISRNS
+863 

>member
-86 SIDLGRSYEI
+86 SMDLGRSYEI
-96 DKIVLYWENAAAKK
+96 DKVVLYWENAAAKK

-180 PNLAKNATAVASSDD
+180 PNLAENATAVASSDD

-220 TVTDEEKAD
+220 TVTDEEKAN

-341 DNKVELEYKLSPF
+341 DNKVELEYNLAPS

-360 IVWSSSNEAVAEVK
+360 VVWSSSNEAVAEVK
-374 NGVVTGKSVGTAII
+374 NGVVAGKSVGRADI
-388 TIASKDNPNVNKEC
+388 TIVSKDNPNVKKTC
-402 IVNVSRELDKSTV
+402 VVYVSKELDKSKV
-415 TAVKSDNNI
+415 TAVRNDKNI
-424 RVNWSR
+424 NVNWTK

-437 ILSRYNKITGF
+437 VLSRYNKSTGI
-448 VGKVYE
+448 VNDIYE
-454 GSDTEF
+454 GTDTAF
-460 EDKDLLSGKY
+460 EDKDLTSGKY
-470 VYTVTAVVD
+470 VYTVKAIVD
-479 KNDANANLYSNSISE
+479 ENAADANLYSNSVSE
-494 ESEAVIIPEPVTGI
+494 ESEAVIIPESVTGI
-508 EVANDYKHMGLFVG
+508 EVANDYQHMGLFVG
-522 GSGKIRYSVLPG
+522 GSGKIRYSVIPS

-548 KVATVDANGVVTG
+548 KVAIVDANGVVTG

-631 NNSVATVDSNGVVTS
+631 NNSVATVDSNGVVIS

-723 GNVAADVA
+723 GNVTADVA
-731 GTTYISAVSADGKVV
+731 GTTYISAVSADGKVI

-768 AKKKGKKVTLKWKK
+768 AKKKGKKV
-782 ISDAAGYV
+782 SDAAGYV

-805 VKKAKKV
+805 VKKAKTV

-849 QIGQLL
+849 
-855 SKISFMPR
+855 KM
-863 ISRNS
+863 

>member
-86 SIDLGRSYEI
+86 SMDLGRSYEI
-96 DKIVLYWENAAAKK
+96 DKVILYWENAAAKK

-170 TVGSVEEKEM
+170 TVGSVEEKEV
-180 PNLAKNATAVASSDD
+180 PNLAENATAVASSDD

-207 EGTMWRTEYIQDP
+207 EGTMWRTEYIQDQ
-220 TVTDEEKAD
+220 TVTDEEKAN

-341 DNKVELEYKLSPF
+341 DNKVELEYNLSPS

-374 NGVVTGKSVGTAII
+374 NGVVAGKSVGRADI
-388 TIASKDNPNVNKEC
+388 TIASKDNPNVKKTC
-402 IVNVSRELDKSTV
+402 VVYVSKELDKSKV
-415 TAVKSDNNI
+415 TAVRNDKNI
-424 RVNWSR
+424 NVNWTK

-437 ILSRYNKITGF
+437 VLSRYNKITGI
-448 VGKVYE
+448 VNDIYE
-454 GSDTEF
+454 GTDTAF
-460 EDKDLLSGKY
+460 EDKDLTSGKY
-470 VYTVTAVVD
+470 VYTVKAILD
-479 KNDANANLYSNSISE
+479 ENEADANLYSNSVSE

-508 EVANDYKHMGLFVG
+508 EVANDYQHMGLFVG

-666 FIEVETPVTN
+666 FIEVETSVTN

-849 QIGQLL
+849 
-855 SKISFMPR
+855 KM
-863 ISRNS
+863 

>member
-86 SIDLGRSYEI
+86 SMDLGRSYEI
-96 DKIVLYWENAAAKK
+96 DKVVLYWENAAAKK

-137 YDFAPTNARYVKIEL
+137 YDFAQTNARYVKIEL

-180 PNLAKNATAVASSDD
+180 PNLAENATAVASSDD

-220 TVTDEEKAD
+220 TVTDEEKAN

-328 NYTSKKLNLDKEE
+328 NYTSKKLNLDKKE
-341 DNKVELEYKLSPF
+341 DNKVELEYNLAPS

-360 IVWSSSNEAVAEVK
+360 VVWSSSNEAVAEVK
-374 NGVVTGKSVGTAII
+374 NGVVAGKSVGRADI
-388 TIASKDNPNVNKEC
+388 TIASKDNPNVKKTC
-402 IVNVSRELDKSTV
+402 VVYVSKELDKSKV
-415 TAVKSDNNI
+415 TAVRNDKNI
-424 RVNWSR
+424 NVNWTK

-437 ILSRYNKITGF
+437 VLSRYNKSTGI
-448 VGKVYE
+448 VNDIYE
-454 GSDTEF
+454 GTDTTF
-460 EDKDLLSGKY
+460 EDKDLTSGKY
-470 VYTVTAVVD
+470 VYTVKAIVD
-479 KNDANANLYSNSISE
+479 ENAADANLYSNSVSE
-494 ESEAVIIPEPVTGI
+494 ESEAVIIPESVTGI
-508 EVANDYKHMGLFVG
+508 EVANDYQHMGLFVG
-522 GSGKIRYSVLPG
+522 GSGKIRYSVLPS

-631 NNSVATVDSNGVVTS
+631 NNSVATVDSNGVVIS

-723 GNVAADVA
+723 GNVTADVA

-805 VKKAKKV
+805 VKKAKTV

-849 QIGQLL
+849 
-855 SKISFMPR
+855 KM
-863 ISRNS
+863 

>member
-7 CLLSVATMVATL
+7 CLLSVATL

-86 SIDLGRSYEI
+86 SMDLGRSYEI
-96 DKIVLYWENAAAKK
+96 DKVVLYWENAAAKK

-170 TVGSVEEKEM
+170 TVGSVEEKEV
-180 PNLAKNATAVASSDD
+180 PNLAENATAVASSDD

-207 EGTMWRTEYIQDP
+207 EGTMWRTEYIQDQ
-220 TVTDEEKAD
+220 TVTDEEKAN

-341 DNKVELEYKLSPF
+341 DNKVELEYNIAPS

-360 IVWSSSNEAVAEVK
+360 VVWSSSNEAVAEVK
-374 NGVVTGKSVGTAII
+374 NGVVAGKSVGRADI
-388 TIASKDNPNVNKEC
+388 TIASKDNPNVKKTC
-402 IVNVSRELDKSTV
+402 VVYVSKELDKSKV
-415 TAVKSDNNI
+415 TAVRNDKNI
-424 RVNWSR
+424 NVNWTK

-437 ILSRYNKITGF
+437 VLSRYNKITGI
-448 VGKVYE
+448 VNDIYE
-454 GSDTEF
+454 GTDTAF
-460 EDKDLLSGKY
+460 EDKDLTSGKY
-470 VYTVTAVVD
+470 IYTVKAIVD
-479 KNDANANLYSNSISE
+479 ENEADANLYSNSVSE

-508 EVANDYKHMGLFVG
+508 EVANDYQHMGLFVG

-534 NATNTNVTFKSLNE
+534 NSTNTNVTFKSLNE

-653 ITATTHNGLKTEF
+653 ITATTHNELKTEF
-666 FIEVETPVTN
+666 FIEVETSVTN

-713 NESIATVDQS
+713 NESIATVDRS
-723 GNVAADVA
+723 GNVTADVA

-746 ATCTVNV
+746 AICTVNV

-849 QIGQLL
+849 
-855 SKISFMPR
+855 KM
-863 ISRNS
+863 

>member
-7 CLLSVATMVATL
+7 CLLSVATMVTTL

-86 SIDLGRSYEI
+86 SMDLGRSYEI
-96 DKIVLYWENAAAKK
+96 DKVVLYWENAAAKK

-180 PNLAKNATAVASSDD
+180 PNLAENATAVASSDD

-341 DNKVELEYKLSPF
+341 DNKVELEYNLSPS

-374 NGVVTGKSVGTAII
+374 NGVVAGKSVGRADI
-388 TIASKDNPNVNKEC
+388 TIASKDNPNVKKTC
-402 IVNVSRELDKSTV
+402 VVYVSKELDKSKV
-415 TAVKSDNNI
+415 TAVRNDKNI
-424 RVNWSR
+424 NVNWTK

-437 ILSRYNKITGF
+437 VLSRYNKITGI
-448 VGKVYE
+448 VNDIYE
-454 GSDTEF
+454 GTDTAF
-460 EDKDLLSGKY
+460 EDKDLTSGKY
-470 VYTVTAVVD
+470 VYTVKAILD
-479 KNDANANLYSNSISE
+479 ENEADANLYSNSVSE

-508 EVANDYKHMGLFVG
+508 EVANDYQHMGLFVG

-666 FIEVETPVTN
+666 FI
-676 ITLNSNEINLNPGG
+676 
-690 TFKLDAT
+690 
-697 VNPSNASN
+697 
-705 KNIKWISA
+705 
-713 NESIATVDQS
+713 
-723 GNVAADVA
+723 
-731 GTTYISAVSADGKVV
+731 
-746 ATCTVNV
+746 
-753 SKPVVTKPAK
+753 
-763 VKIKS
+763 
-768 AKKKGKKVTLKWKK
+768 
-782 ISDAAGYV
+782 
-790 VYMKT
+790 
-795 NSGKF
+795 
-800 KAVKT
+800 
-805 VKKAKKV
+805 
-812 KAVIS
+812 
-817 LKKGNKYSFKIRAYK
+817 
-832 LDEETNVYG
+832 
-841 AYSKIKKV
+841 
-849 QIGQLL
+849 
-855 SKISFMPR
+855 
-863 ISRNS
+863 

>member
-70 CVSSNKDNPYE
+70 CVSLNKDNPYE

-86 SIDLGRSYEI
+86 SMDLGRSYEI
-96 DKIVLYWENAAAKK
+96 DKVVLYWENAAAKK

-157 EIYGYCMYEWQIF
+157 EIYGYCMYELQIF

-180 PNLAKNATAVASSDD
+180 PNLAENATAVASSDD

-207 EGTMWRTEYIQDP
+207 EGTMWRTEYIQDQ
-220 TVTDEEKAD
+220 TVTDEEKAN

-341 DNKVELEYKLSPF
+341 DNKVELDYNIAPS

-360 IVWSSSNEAVAEVK
+360 VVWSSSNEAVAEVK
-374 NGVVTGKSVGTAII
+374 NGVVTGKSVGRADI
-388 TIASKDNPNVNKEC
+388 TIASKDNPNVKKTC
-402 IVNVSRELDKSTV
+402 VVYVSKELDKSKV
-415 TAVKSDNNI
+415 TAVRNDKNI
-424 RVNWSR
+424 NVNWTK

-437 ILSRYNKITGF
+437 VLSRYNKSTGI
-448 VGKVYE
+448 VNDIYE
-454 GSDTEF
+454 GTDTAF
-460 EDKDLLSGKY
+460 EDKDLTSGKY
-470 VYTVTAVVD
+470 VYTVKVIVD
-479 KNDANANLYSNSISE
+479 ENDADTNLYSNSVSE

-508 EVANDYKHMGLFVG
+508 EVANDYQHMGLFVG

-586 DGIDARGIER
+586 DGIYARGIER

-631 NNSVATVDSNGVVTS
+631 NNSVATVDSNGVITS

-653 ITATTHNGLKTEF
+653 ITATTHNELKTEF
-666 FIEVETPVTN
+666 FIEVETSVTN
-676 ITLNSNEINLNPGG
+676 ITLNSNEINLNTGG

-805 VKKAKKV
+805 VKKAKTV

-849 QIGQLL
+849 
-855 SKISFMPR
+855 KM
-863 ISRNS
+863 

>member
-86 SIDLGRSYEI
+86 SMDLGRSYEI
-96 DKIVLYWENAAAKK
+96 DKVVLYWENAAAKK

-180 PNLAKNATAVASSDD
+180 PNLAENATAVASSDD

-220 TVTDEEKAD
+220 TVTDEEKAN

-341 DNKVELEYKLSPF
+341 DNKVELEYNIAPS

-360 IVWSSSNEAVAEVK
+360 VVWSSSNEAVAEVK
-374 NGVVTGKSVGTAII
+374 NGVVAGKSVGRADI
-388 TIASKDNPNVNKEC
+388 TIASKDNPNVKKTC
-402 IVNVSRELDKSTV
+402 VVYVSKELDKSKV
-415 TAVKSDNNI
+415 TAVRNDKNI
-424 RVNWSR
+424 NVNWTK

-437 ILSRYNKITGF
+437 VLSRYNKSTGI
-448 VGKVYE
+448 VNDIYE
-454 GSDTEF
+454 GTDTAF
-460 EDKDLLSGKY
+460 EDKDLTSGKY
-470 VYTVTAVVD
+470 VYTVKAIVD
-479 KNDANANLYSNSISE
+479 ENAADANLYSNSVSE
-494 ESEAVIIPEPVTGI
+494 ESEAVIIPESVTGI
-508 EVANDYKHMGLFVG
+508 EVANDYQHLGLFVG
-522 GSGKIRYSVLPG
+522 GSGKIRYSVLPS

-548 KVATVDANGVVTG
+548 KVAIVDANGIVTG

-631 NNSVATVDSNGVVTS
+631 NNSVATVDSNGVVIS

-723 GNVAADVA
+723 GNVTADVA

-805 VKKAKKV
+805 VKKAKTV

-849 QIGQLL
+849 
-855 SKISFMPR
+855 KM
-863 ISRNS
+863 

>member
-86 SIDLGRSYEI
+86 SMDLGRSYEI
-96 DKIVLYWENAAAKK
+96 DKVILYWENAAAKK

-170 TVGSVEEKEM
+170 TVGSVEEKEV
-180 PNLAKNATAVASSDD
+180 PNLAENATAVASSDD

-207 EGTMWRTEYIQDP
+207 EGTMWRTEYIQDQ
-220 TVTDEEKAD
+220 TVTDEEKAN

-341 DNKVELEYKLSPF
+341 DNKVELEYNLSPS

-374 NGVVTGKSVGTAII
+374 NGVVAGKSVGRADI
-388 TIASKDNPNVNKEC
+388 TIASKDNPNVKKTC
-402 IVNVSRELDKSTV
+402 VVYVSKELDKSKV
-415 TAVKSDNNI
+415 TAVRNDKNI
-424 RVNWSR
+424 NVNWTK

-437 ILSRYNKITGF
+437 VLSRYNKITGI
-448 VGKVYE
+448 VNDIYE
-454 GSDTEF
+454 GTDTAF
-460 EDKDLLSGKY
+460 EDKDLTSGKY
-470 VYTVTAVVD
+470 VYTVKAILD
-479 KNDANANLYSNSISE
+479 ENEADANLYSNSVSE

-508 EVANDYKHMGLFVG
+508 EVANDYQHMGLFVG

-723 GNVAADVA
+723 GNVTADVA

-849 QIGQLL
+849 
-855 SKISFMPR
+855 KM
-863 ISRNS
+863 

>member
-70 CVSSNKDNPYE
+70 CVSSNKNNPYE

-86 SIDLGRSYEI
+86 SMDLGRSYEI
-96 DKIVLYWENAAAKK
+96 DKVVLYWENAAAKK

-180 PNLAKNATAVASSDD
+180 PNLAENATAVSSSDD

-220 TVTDEEKAD
+220 TVTDEEKAN

-328 NYTSKKLNLDKEE
+328 NYTSKKLNLDKKE
-341 DNKVELEYKLSPF
+341 DNKVELEYNLAPS

-360 IVWSSSNEAVAEVK
+360 VVWSSSNEAVAEVK
-374 NGVVTGKSVGTAII
+374 NGVVAGKSVGRADI
-388 TIASKDNPNVNKEC
+388 TIASKDNPNVKKTC
-402 IVNVSRELDKSTV
+402 VVYVSKELDKSKV
-415 TAVKSDNNI
+415 TAVRNDKNI
-424 RVNWSR
+424 NVNWTK

-437 ILSRYNKITGF
+437 VLSRYNKSTGI
-448 VGKVYE
+448 VNDIYE
-454 GSDTEF
+454 GTDTAF
-460 EDKDLLSGKY
+460 EDKDLTSGKY
-470 VYTVTAVVD
+470 VYTVKAIVD
-479 KNDANANLYSNSISE
+479 ENAADANLYSNSVSE
-494 ESEAVIIPEPVTGI
+494 ESEAVIIPESVTGI
-508 EVANDYKHMGLFVG
+508 EVANDYQHMGLFVG
-522 GSGKIRYSVLPG
+522 GSGKIRYSVLPS
-534 NATNTNVTFKSLNE
+534 NATNTNVIFKSLNE
-548 KVATVDANGVVTG
+548 KVAIVDANGVVTG

-631 NNSVATVDSNGVVTS
+631 NNSVATVDSNGVVIS

-723 GNVAADVA
+723 GNVTADVA

-805 VKKAKKV
+805 VKKAKTV

-849 QIGQLL
+849 
-855 SKISFMPR
+855 KM
-863 ISRNS
+863 

>member
-7 CLLSVATMVATL
+7 CLLSVATMVTTL

-86 SIDLGRSYEI
+86 SMDLGRSYEI
-96 DKIVLYWENAAAKK
+96 DKVVLYWENAAAKK

-180 PNLAKNATAVASSDD
+180 PNLAENATAVASSDD

-310 YEIQVYDQTNVPV
+310 CEIQVYDQTNIPV

-341 DNKVELEYKLSPF
+341 DNKVELDYNIAPS

-360 IVWSSSNEAVAEVK
+360 VVWSSSNEAVAEVK
-374 NGVVTGKSVGTAII
+374 NGVVVGKSVGRADI
-388 TIASKDNPNVNKEC
+388 TIASKDNQNVKKTC
-402 IVNVSRELDKSTV
+402 VVYVSKELDKSKV
-415 TAVKSDNNI
+415 TAVRNDKNI
-424 RVNWSR
+424 NVNWTK
-430 VAHASSY
+430 VAYASSY
-437 ILSRYNKITGF
+437 VLSRYNKITGI
-448 VGKVYE
+448 VNDIYE
-454 GSDTEF
+454 GTDTAF
-460 EDKDLLSGKY
+460 EDKDLTSGKY
-470 VYTVTAVVD
+470 VYTVKAILD
-479 KNDANANLYSNSISE
+479 ENEADANLYSNSVSE

-508 EVANDYKHMGLFVG
+508 EVANDYQHMGLFVG

-666 FIEVETPVTN
+666 FIEVETSVTN

-731 GTTYISAVSADGKVV
+731 GTTYISAVSADGKVI

-800 KAVKT
+800 KVVKT

-849 QIGQLL
+849 
-855 SKISFMPR
+855 KM
-863 ISRNS
+863 

>member
-86 SIDLGRSYEI
+86 SMDLGRSYEI
-96 DKIVLYWENAAAKK
+96 DKVVLYWENTAAKK

-180 PNLAKNATAVASSDD
+180 PNLAENATAVASSDD

-207 EGTMWRTEYIQDP
+207 EGTMWRTEYIQDS
-220 TVTDEEKAD
+220 TVTDEEKAN

-341 DNKVELEYKLSPF
+341 DNKVELEYNLAPS

-360 IVWSSSNEAVAEVK
+360 VVWSSSNEAVAEVK
-374 NGVVTGKSVGTAII
+374 NGVVEGKSVGRADI
-388 TIASKDNPNVNKEC
+388 TIASKDNPNTKKTCV
-402 IVNVSRELDKSTV
+402 VYVSKELDKSKV
-415 TAVKSDNNI
+415 TAVRNDKIIN
-424 RVNWSR
+424 VNWKK

-437 ILSRYNKITGF
+437 VLSRYNKSTGI
-448 VGKVYE
+448 VNDIYE
-454 GSDTEF
+454 GTDTAF
-460 EDKDLLSGKY
+460 EDKDLTSGKY
-470 VYTVTAVVD
+470 VYTVKAIVD
-479 KNDANANLYSNSISE
+479 ENDADANLYSNSVSE
-494 ESEAVIIPEPVTGI
+494 ESEAVIIPESVTGI
-508 EVANDYKHMGLFVG
+508 EVANDYQHMGLFVG
-522 GSGKIRYSVLPG
+522 GSGKIRYSVLPS

-548 KVATVDANGVVTG
+548 KVAIVDANGVVTG

-586 DGIDARGIER
+586 DGIYARGIER

-614 KITPSD
+614 KIAPSD

-631 NNSVATVDSNGVVTS
+631 NNSVATVDSNGVVIS

-723 GNVAADVA
+723 GNVTADVA
-731 GTTYISAVSADGKVV
+731 GTTYISAVSADGKVI

-805 VKKAKKV
+805 VKKAKTV

-849 QIGQLL
+849 
-855 SKISFMPR
+855 KM
-863 ISRNS
+863 

>member
-86 SIDLGRSYEI
+86 SMDLGRSYEI
-96 DKIVLYWENAAAKK
+96 DKVVLYWENAAAKK

-180 PNLAKNATAVASSDD
+180 PNLAENATAVASSAD

-220 TVTDEEKAD
+220 TVTDEEKAN

-323 ESINL
+323 ENINL

-341 DNKVELEYKLSPF
+341 DNKVELEYNLAPS

-360 IVWSSSNEAVAEVK
+360 VVWSSSNEAVAEVK
-374 NGVVTGKSVGTAII
+374 NGVVAGKSVGRADI
-388 TIASKDNPNVNKEC
+388 TIASKDNPNVKKTC
-402 IVNVSRELDKSTV
+402 VVYVSKELDNSKV
-415 TAVKSDNNI
+415 TAVRNDKNI
-424 RVNWSR
+424 NVNWTK

-437 ILSRYNKITGF
+437 VLSRYNKSTGI
-448 VGKVYE
+448 VNDIYE
-454 GSDTEF
+454 GTDTAF
-460 EDKDLLSGKY
+460 EDKDLTSGKY
-470 VYTVTAVVD
+470 VYTVKAIVD
-479 KNDANANLYSNSISE
+479 ENDADANFYSNSVSE
-494 ESEAVIIPEPVTGI
+494 ESEAVIIPESVTGI
-508 EVANDYKHMGLFVG
+508 EVANDYQHMGLFVG
-522 GSGKIRYSVLPG
+522 GSGKIRYSVLPS

-576 GFEAKCTVRV
+576 GFEAKCAVRV

-631 NNSVATVDSNGVVTS
+631 NNSVATVDSNGVVIS

-723 GNVAADVA
+723 GNVTADVA

-805 VKKAKKV
+805 VKKAKTV

-849 QIGQLL
+849 
-855 SKISFMPR
+855 KM
-863 ISRNS
+863 